1 MHLRDTTLRHL
12 QHVADLPDLTGTRY
26 ELVEPLG
33 RGGMGAVYRVTDRA
47 LNRDV
52 ALKVLS
58 GAADAASLARLET
71 EARILAH
78 LEHPGIVPVHDVGT
92 LPDGRLF
99 YVMKLVRGQ
108 RLDAWADRAGT
119 VSERVRLLVRV
130 ADAVAFAHAHGIVH
144 RDLSPGQHHDR
155 RLRRSAG
162 HGLGASRSRE
172 ATRQPAQPAQ
182 PAQPGQPVI
191 AGTAGFMAPEQ
202 ARGVA
207 DARSDVYALGALL
220 AWYLAPERGG
230 PVRMPRPLKS
240 IAAKARATDPAA
252 RYSTA
257 EAFAADLSRY
267 LDAQAVTAHRES
279 LAERTLRFARTYR
292 VAILLVL
299 AYLAMR
305 IALLAYR
312 GL

>member
-1 MHLRDTTLRHL
+1 VSLSDAALRHL
-12 QHVADLPDLTGTRY
+12 KHVADLPDLTGTRY

-47 LNRDV
+47 LGRDV
-52 ALKVLS
+52 ALKVLC
-58 GAADAASLARLET
+58 GATDAASLARLET
-71 EARILAH
+71 EARILAQ

-108 RLDAWADRAGT
+108 RLDAWADRAGA
-119 VSERVRLLVRV
+119 VSERVRLLERV
-130 ADAVAFAHAHGIVH
+130 ADAVAFAHARGIVH
-144 RDLSPGQHHDR
+144 RDLTPANIMIGAFGEVLVMDW
-155 RLRRSAG
+155 
-162 HGLGASRSRE
+162 GLALSNQTQPDP
-172 ATRQPAQPAQ
+172 TRPNPA
-182 PAQPGQPVI
+182 QPVI

-202 ARGVA
+202 ARGAA

-230 PVRMPRPLKS
+230 PVRIPRPLKS

-252 RYSTA
+252 RYATA

-267 LDAQAVTAHRES
+267 LDAQAVLAHRES

-299 AYLAMR
+299 GYLIMR

>member
-1 MHLRDTTLRHL
+1 
-12 QHVADLPDLTGTRY
+12 
-26 ELVEPLG
+26 
-33 RGGMGAVYRVTDRA
+33 
-47 LNRDV
+47 
-52 ALKVLS
+52 
-58 GAADAASLARLET
+58 
-71 EARILAH
+71 
-78 LEHPGIVPVHDVGT
+78 
-92 LPDGRLF
+92 
-99 YVMKLVRGQ
+99 
-108 RLDAWADRAGT
+108 
-119 VSERVRLLVRV
+119 
-130 ADAVAFAHAHGIVH
+130 
-144 RDLSPGQHHDR
+144 
-155 RLRRSAG
+155 
-162 HGLGASRSRE
+162 
-172 ATRQPAQPAQ
+172 
-182 PAQPGQPVI
+182 
-191 AGTAGFMAPEQ
+191 MAPEQ
-202 ARGVA
+202 ARGAA

-252 RYSTA
+252 RYATA

-299 AYLAMR
+299 AYLVMR